1 MQAKDVEVMS
11 DEKSKVLVVDDDP
24 GILKQLKWSL
34 IDFDVVTANS
44 RESALTQMRLHAPAV
59 VTLDLGLPPDP
70 ANATEGL
77 ETLCGILAL
86 FPHTKV
92 IVLTGNDDRT
102 NALKAIDLG
111 ATDFFQK
118 PVMPEMLTH
127 FIHRAL
133 KIHRL
138 EGENRRLNLLTP
150 SVNNIIGSSEAMQR
164 VIKMVDRIAKNNIAT
179 LLLGESGTGKEVLAK
194 AIHTKSAR
202 SDKPFVAI
210 NCASI
215 PENLLE
221 SELFGYEK
229 GAFTG
234 ANKQTIGKIECA
246 NEGTLFL
253 DEIGDMPL
261 ALQAKMLR
269 FLQERKIERVGGRT
283 EIAVDIRV
291 ICATHRNL
299 NQMISQEQFREDLY
313 YRINEICINIPAL
326 RERDSD
332 VILLAKTLLVQFN
345 KELKTRIKGFTPKAL
360 QALTSYEWPGN
371 IRELQN
377 KIKSAV
383 IMSDNNYIDAID
395 LGIDEGT
402 SDDEIELLRDIRL
415 QAESKAI
422 IRAYE
427 ICGCNMSKT
436 AEQLGVT
443 RPTLYSL
450 IDKYQI
456 AELLPDRSAS

>member
-1 MQAKDVEVMS
+1 MS
-11 DEKSKVLVVDDDP
+11 DVKAKVLVIDDDP

-34 IDFDVVTANS
+34 LDFEVITANN

-70 ANATEGL
+70 TNASEGL

-86 FPHTKV
+86 FPHTKI

-133 KIHRL
+133 KIHHL
-138 EGENRRLNLLTP
+138 EDENRRLSLLTP
-150 SVNNIIGSSEAMQR
+150 VLNNIIGSSIAMQR

-194 AIHTKSAR
+194 AIHHQSAR
-202 SDKPFVAI
+202 KDQAFVAI

-234 ANKQTIGKIECA
+234 ANKQTIGKIEYA
-246 NEGTLFL
+246 DGGTLFL

-291 ICATHRNL
+291 ICATHRDL
-299 NQMISQEQFREDLY
+299 SGMIKQEDFREDLF
-313 YRINEICINIPAL
+313 YRINEICINIPPL

-332 VILLAKTLLVQFN
+332 VILLAKTLLTQYN
-345 KELKTRIKGFTPKAL
+345 GELETKIKGFTANAL
-360 QALTSYEWPGN
+360 RALTSYPWPGN

-383 IMSDNNYIDAID
+383 IMSDSNYIDTVD
-395 LGIDEGT
+395 LGIDEGEEST
-402 SDDEIELLRDIRL
+402 KIELLRDTRA

-422 IRAYE
+422 IKAYE

-436 AEQLGVT
+436 SEQLGVT

-450 IDKYQI
+450 IEKYQI
-456 AELLPDRSAS
+456 GDLLPPRSS

>member
-1 MQAKDVEVMS
+1 MSSVKAKI
-11 DEKSKVLVVDDDP
+11 LVVDDDP

-34 IDFDVVTANS
+34 IDFDVITADS
-44 RESALTQMRLHAPAV
+44 RASALAQMRLHAPAV

-70 ANATEGL
+70 TNASEGL

-102 NALKAIDLG
+102 NALKAIELG

-118 PVMPEMLTH
+118 PVMPEILTH

-133 KIHRL
+133 KIHHL
-138 EGENRRLNLLTP
+138 EDENRRLNLLAP
-150 SVNNIIGSSEAMQR
+150 ALNNIIGSSVAMQT
-164 VIKMVDRIAKNNIAT
+164 VIKMVERIAKNNVTT

-194 AIHTKSAR
+194 AIHNQSSRKKQA
-202 SDKPFVAI
+202 FVAI

-234 ANKQTIGKIECA
+234 ANKQTMGKIEYA
-246 NEGTLFL
+246 NKGTLFL

-261 ALQAKMLR
+261 TLQAKMLR
-269 FLQERKIERVGGRT
+269 FLQERKIERIGGRN
-283 EIAVDIRV
+283 EISVDIRV

-299 NQMISQEQFREDLY
+299 NNMISQEEFREDLF

-332 VILLAKTLLVQFN
+332 VILLAKALLMQFN
-345 KELKTRIKGFTPKAL
+345 AELKTKIKGFTPKAL
-360 QALTSYEWPGN
+360 QAMISYRWPGN

-383 IMSDNNYIDAID
+383 IMSDNNYIDTSELD
-395 LGIDEGT
+395 IDEG
-402 SDDEIELLRDIRL
+402 DIDNQIELLRDTRAH
-415 QAESKAI
+415 AEGKAI
-422 IRAYE
+422 IKAYE
-427 ICGCNMSKT
+427 ICDCNMSKT

-456 AELLPDRSAS
+456 SELLPTRP

>member
-1 MQAKDVEVMS
+1 MSEAKP
-11 DEKSKVLVVDDDP
+11 KVLVVDDDP

-34 IDFDVVTANS
+34 LDFEVITADS
-44 RESALTQMRLHAPAV
+44 RESALTQMRLHAPAA

-70 ANATEGL
+70 TNASEGL
-77 ETLCGILAL
+77 ETLSGILAL

-92 IVLTGNDDRT
+92 IVLTGNDDRS
-102 NALKAIDLG
+102 NALKAIELG

-118 PVMPEMLTH
+118 PVMPEILSH
-127 FIHRAL
+127 FIHRAI
-133 KIHRL
+133 KIHTL
-138 EGENRRLNLLTP
+138 EDENRRLNLMAP
-150 SVNNIIGSSEAMQR
+150 SISNIIGSSAAMQK
-164 VIKMVDRIAKNNIAT
+164 VIKMVERISKNNIAT

-194 AIHTKSAR
+194 AIHHL
-202 SDKPFVAI
+202 SDRNKKPFIAI

-246 NEGTLFL
+246 NGGTLFL

-269 FLQERKIERVGGRT
+269 FLQERQIERVGGRN
-283 EIAVDIRV
+283 EISVDIRI
-291 ICATHRNL
+291 ICATHRDLQEMITQNL
-299 NQMISQEQFREDLY
+299 FREDLF

-332 VILLAKTLLVQFN
+332 VIVLAKALLSQFN
-345 KELKTRIKGFTPKAL
+345 QELNTRLKGFTPKAL
-360 QALTSYEWPGN
+360 SAMSTHPWPGN

-383 IMSDNNYIDAID
+383 IMTDGHFIDDVD
-395 LGIDEGT
+395 LCLVANEEDEDIT
-402 SDDEIELLRDIRL
+402 LLRDIRA

-422 IRAYE
+422 IKAYE
-427 ICGCNMSKT
+427 FCGCNMSKT
-436 AEQLGVT
+436 AEQLGIT

-450 IDKYQI
+450 IEKYKI
-456 AELLPDRSAS
+456 SDIIHERSTLA

>member
-1 MQAKDVEVMS
+1 MNEAKP
-11 DEKSKVLVVDDDP
+11 KVLVVDDDP

-34 IDFDVVTANS
+34 IDFDVVTADS
-44 RESALTQMRLHAPAV
+44 RDSALAQMRLHAPAV

-70 ANATEGL
+70 TNASEGL
-77 ETLCGILAL
+77 ETLCGILAI

-92 IVLTGNDDRT
+92 IVLTGNDDRA
-102 NALKAIDLG
+102 NALKAIELG

-118 PVMPEMLTH
+118 PVMPEILTH

-133 KIHRL
+133 KIHHL
-138 EGENRRLNLLTP
+138 EEENRRLNLLTP
-150 SVNNIIGSSEAMQR
+150 SLNNIIGSSSAMQR
-164 VIKMVDRIAKNNIAT
+164 VIKMVERIAKNNIAT

-194 AIHTKSAR
+194 AIHNQSSR
-202 SDKPFVAI
+202 SSKAFVAI

-246 NEGTLFL
+246 DGGTLFL

-269 FLQERKIERVGGRT
+269 FLQERKIERVGGRS
-283 EIAVDIRV
+283 EISVDIRV
-291 ICATHRNL
+291 ICATHRDL
-299 NQMISQEQFREDLY
+299 THMITQEQFREDLF

-332 VILLAKTLLVQFN
+332 VILLAKTLLAQFN
-345 KELKTRIKGFTPKAL
+345 TELNTRIKGFTPSAL
-360 QALTSYEWPGN
+360 NSLTEYAWPGN

-383 IMSDNNYIDAID
+383 IMSDNMYIDSED
-395 LGIDEGT
+395 LGINAEDVQER
-402 SDDEIELLRDIRL
+402 IELLRDIRAD
-415 QAESKAI
+415 AESKAI

-450 IDKYQI
+450 IEKYQI
-456 AELLPDRSAS
+456 SSVLPAKTAS

>member
-1 MQAKDVEVMS
+1 MS
-11 DEKSKVLVVDDDP
+11 AHKAKVLVVDDDP

-34 IDFDVVTANS
+34 LDFDVVTATN
-44 RESALTQMRLHAPAV
+44 REAALTQMRLHQPAV

-70 ANATEGL
+70 TNASEGL
-77 ETLCGILAL
+77 ATLCGILAI
-86 FPHTKV
+86 FPHTKI
-92 IVLTGNDDRT
+92 IVLTGNDDRS

-118 PVMPEMLTH
+118 PIMPEMLTH

-133 KIHRL
+133 KIHHL
-138 EGENRRLNLLTP
+138 EEDNRRLNLLSP
-150 SVNNIIGSSEAMQR
+150 VLNNIIGSSTAMAR

-194 AIHTKSAR
+194 AIHSQSTR
-202 SDKPFVAI
+202 SKQAFVAI

-234 ANKQTIGKIECA
+234 ANKQTIGKIEYA
-246 NEGTLFL
+246 DGGTLFL

-261 ALQAKMLR
+261 SLQAKMLR
-269 FLQERKIERVGGRT
+269 FLQERKIERVGGRA

-291 ICATHRNL
+291 ICATHRDL
-299 NQMISQEQFREDLY
+299 NSMIEQEQFREDLF

-326 RERDSD
+326 RERDND
-332 VILLAKTLLVQFN
+332 VILLAKTLLTQFN
-345 KELKTRIKGFTPKAL
+345 SELNTKIKGFTPSAL
-360 QALTSYEWPGN
+360 QAMTRYPWPGN

-383 IMSDNNYIDAID
+383 IMSDNHHIDAID
-395 LGIDEGT
+395 LGIDGSVE
-402 SDDEIELLRDIRL
+402 DDKIELLRATRA
-415 QAESKAI
+415 QAEGMAI
-422 IRAYE
+422 IKAYE

-443 RPTLYSL
+443 RPTLYAL
-450 IDKYQI
+450 IEKYQLND
-456 AELLPDRSAS
+456 LLSARTS

>member
-1 MQAKDVEVMS
+1 MNEAKP
-11 DEKSKVLVVDDDP
+11 KVLVVDDDP

-34 IDFDVVTANS
+34 IDFDVVTADS
-44 RESALTQMRLHAPAV
+44 RDSALAQMRLHAPAV

-70 ANATEGL
+70 TNASEGL
-77 ETLCGILAL
+77 ETLCGILAI

-92 IVLTGNDDRT
+92 IVLTGNDDRA
-102 NALKAIDLG
+102 NALKAIELG

-118 PVMPEMLTH
+118 PVMPEILTH

-133 KIHRL
+133 KIHHL
-138 EGENRRLNLLTP
+138 EEENRRLNLLTP
-150 SVNNIIGSSEAMQR
+150 SLNNIIGSSSAMQR
-164 VIKMVDRIAKNNIAT
+164 VIKMVERIAKNNIAT

-194 AIHTKSAR
+194 AIHNQSSR
-202 SDKPFVAI
+202 SSKAFVAI

-246 NEGTLFL
+246 DGGTLFL

-269 FLQERKIERVGGRT
+269 FLQERKIERVGGRS
-283 EIAVDIRV
+283 EISVDIRV
-291 ICATHRNL
+291 ICATHRDL
-299 NQMISQEQFREDLY
+299 THMITQEQFREDLF

-332 VILLAKTLLVQFN
+332 VILLAKTLLAQFN
-345 KELKTRIKGFTPKAL
+345 TELNTRIKGFTPSAL
-360 QALTSYEWPGN
+360 NSLTEYAWPGN

-383 IMSDNNYIDAID
+383 IMSDNMYIDSDD
-395 LGIDEGT
+395 LGINAEDVQER
-402 SDDEIELLRDIRL
+402 IELLRDIRAD
-415 QAESKAI
+415 AESKAI

-450 IDKYQI
+450 IEKYQI
-456 AELLPDRSAS
+456 SSVLPAKTAS